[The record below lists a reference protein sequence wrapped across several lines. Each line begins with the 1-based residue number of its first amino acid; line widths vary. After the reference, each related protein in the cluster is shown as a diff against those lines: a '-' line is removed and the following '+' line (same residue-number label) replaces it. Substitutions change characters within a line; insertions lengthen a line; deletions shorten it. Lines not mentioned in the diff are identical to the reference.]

1 MTNRTDESLQ
11 GELTGVRWPAAW
23 LLCAIVCVWTSGCR
37 RESPAPEPTPAEQ
50 PAEQSAPDAAL
61 DSAPDIAPRNDPP
74 TDAARLPL
82 SAKVTILSV
91 EPMTDGES
99 GRVTMIEGGT
109 VFSIPEEP
117 AAGAAPTGPPRRRAG
132 KAKPGIDPLA
142 GIEQELMPKWDA
154 VQSLTSKFETNLHS
168 MTKDYEMTTEGEGTR
183 DCWKKDGRMLVR
195 LQFGTAIKIEIEDE
209 NPPIRWTAQ
218 RAVKVFDGEYVYTQI
233 ETHEG
238 TTATKQMPTA
248 GSFMAVGGRGLI
260 AMLRSLRK
268 LYRLPD
274 AEIDGQS
281 MYVFTGYNP
290 IAVTVEYVIDKETG
304 LLHSVKR
311 EWTGQDRTKR
321 LKFIEHKINPGFPED
336 HFTYTPAEGV
346 VVEDRTR
353 TAAAPPATN
362 PQP

>member
-1 MTNRTDESLQ
+1 M
-11 GELTGVRWPAAW
+11 
-23 LLCAIVCVWTSGCR
+23 
-37 RESPAPEPTPAEQ
+37 
-50 PAEQSAPDAAL
+50 
-61 DSAPDIAPRNDPP
+61 
-74 TDAARLPL
+74 
-82 SAKVTILSV
+82 SV
-91 EPMTDGES
+91 EPITDGES
-99 GRVTMIEGGT
+99 GRVTMVEGGT

-117 AAGAAPTGPPRRRAG
+117 AAGAAPTGPARRRAG
-132 KAKPGIDPLA
+132 KGKPRIDPLA
-142 GIEQELMPKWDA
+142 GIEQELMSKWDA
-154 VQSLTSKFETNLHS
+154 IQSLKSKFETYLHS
-168 MTKDYEMTTEGEGTR
+168 MTKDYEMATEGEGTR

-195 LQFGTAIKIEIEDE
+195 LVFGNAIKIEIEDE
-209 NPPIRWTAQ
+209 DPPIRWTAQ
-218 RAVKVFDGEYVYTQI
+218 RVVKVFDGRYVYTQI

-290 IAVTVEYVIDKETG
+290 VDVTVEYVIDKETG
-304 LLHSVKR
+304 LLHSIKR
-311 EWTGQDRTKR
+311 EWGGRDRTR
-321 LKFIEHKINPGFPED
+321 RFKFVKHEVNPEFPED

-353 TAAAPPATN
+353 AAAAPPATD